1 MVRIAHQFKEE
12 MVSKEVSNNIRILLS
27 NKTGGYF
34 SDSFTRSRYDG
45 FFVYDQSMLKILDSI
60 FFPDAQYPRMITN
73 KFFILERHFENFAD
87 SFFIPHKHN
96 ALVYEINADKEFFLD
111 FDVRESYDLRDWGR
125 NYEMY
130 EEDGKYLLKYVK
142 RTTLKEDGK
151 DGDIE
156 LVVYAAI
163 KVDGNAEKV
172 MQWVKKSYEADK
184 LRNSSPWERFVF
196 RALKISGTKF
206 IIAVDKDRE
215 KAKAS
220 AEYIYSHLGE
230 LKKVQEEYY
239 DSYLGWHLPDS
250 LVSMAFRCALSSL
263 DGLTLNDGILAGFP
277 WFFQCWVR
285 DEAVSLKA
293 LLFQKKYK
301 LVKNILVKE
310 LGTKRTN
317 GRLANVDISSIA
329 SADSTGWFFL
339 RFGQFLDS
347 LNKEKHLR
355 YYFEKYELEDIIAQL
370 EKILDS
376 IIRTYSR
383 ESLVWNKAQETW
395 MDTVSGNNGREGM
408 RIEIQAMQLRIYDMM
423 LRLTEK
429 KFYNALEKS
438 LHKAVKKRF
447 WNGKFLVDGIGDE
460 TIRPN
465 LFIAAYFYPKLL
477 EKNEWTKCFE
487 YAMERLW
494 LEWGGL
500 TTIDKNNPL
509 FQPNHTGQNPA
520 SYHHGDSWFW
530 INNMAALV
538 MSKINKE
545 KFSLN
550 IRKILDASTEEILF
564 SGAIGHHSELSSA
577 SDLKSEGAWAQA
589 WSNAMYVELVE
600 EMFFKE

>member
-12 MVSKEVSNNIRILLS
+12 MVSKEVSNNIRILLC
-27 NKTGGYF
+27 NRTGGYF
-34 SDSFTRSRYDG
+34 SDSFTKSRYDG
-45 FFVYDQSMLKILDSI
+45 FFVYEQSMLKILDSI
-60 FFPDAQYPRMITN
+60 VFPDAQYPRMITN
-73 KFFILERHFENFAD
+73 KFFIIERQFENFAD

-96 ALVYEINADKEFFLD
+96 ALVYEINAEKEFFLD
-111 FDVRESYDLRDWGR
+111 FDVRESYDLREWGR
-125 NYEMY
+125 NYEMF

-142 RTTLKEDGK
+142 RSTVKEDGK
-151 DGDIE
+151 EGEIE
-156 LVVYAAI
+156 FVIYAAI
-163 KVDGNAEKV
+163 KVDGNVEKV

-196 RALKISGTKF
+196 RALKIAGTKC
-206 IIAVDKDRE
+206 IMAVDKDRE
-215 KAKAS
+215 KAKAT
-220 AEYIYSHLGE
+220 AEYIYSHLEE

-263 DGLTLNDGILAGFP
+263 DGLTINDGIFAGFP

-339 RFGQFLDS
+339 RFGQFLDC
-347 LNKEKHLR
+347 LTKEKHLR
-355 YYFEKYELEDIIAQL
+355 YYFEKYELEDIISQL

-395 MDTVSGNNGREGM
+395 MDTVTGNNGREGM

-447 WNGKFLVDGIGDE
+447 WNGKFLFDGISDE

-477 EKNEWTKCFE
+477 DKSEWTKCFE
-487 YAMERLW
+487 FALERLW

-500 TTIDKNNPL
+500 STIDKNNPL

-530 INNMAALV
+530 INNLAALV

-564 SGAIGHHSELSSA
+564 SGAIGHHAELSSA
-577 SDLKSEGAWAQA
+577 SALKSEGAWSQA

-600 EMFFKE
+600 EMFF